1 MTGLGNE
8 VYADLYFL
16 VNASMDLLCLLI
28 TSTLLH
34 RRTRRWRALLGAAL
48 GGVYA
53 VAALVLEMGGAW
65 GLLCDAAAALAVCG
79 AVFAGR
85 GSRPSALLQ
94 AAAVFA
100 LTSVLMGGV
109 MTALFAWLNR
119 LQLPLESLQG
129 DGLSV
134 WMFALLAAVSGVLTL
149 RGGRFLG
156 RSRRTRSVTLLVTL
170 FGKTVSLRAM
180 VDSGNL
186 LRDPVSGRSV
196 IVVEREKLRPVLPP
210 AFFRE
215 GRRWIPDHDTAR
227 RVRLI
232 PAQTATGPG
241 MLTAFL
247 PEALT
252 VTDRHGSLPSDYLLA
267 PVELGGRAQ
276 GFDAL
281 IPAD

>member
-1 MTGLGNE
+1 MDRE

-16 VNASMDLLCLLI
+16 VNASMDLLCMMI
-28 TSTLLH
+28 TAAVLH
-34 RRTRRWRALLGAAL
+34 RRAVRWRALLGAAI

-53 VAALVLEMGGAW
+53 VAALVIGLEGVP
-65 GLLCDAAAALAVCG
+65 GLLCDVAVALIICAAT
-79 AVFAGR
+79 FAGKGIR
-85 GSRPSALLQ
+85 FSSLLQ
-94 AAAVFA
+94 ATAVFA
-100 LTSVLMGGV
+100 LISALMGGI

-119 LQLPLESLQG
+119 LNLPLESLQG

-134 WMFALLAAVSGVLTL
+134 WMFALLAAVSGILTI

-156 RSRRTRSVTLLVTL
+156 RSQRTRSVTLQATL

-186 LRDPVSGRSV
+186 LRDPLSGRSV
-196 IVVEREKLRPVLPP
+196 IVVEQEKLRLVLPP
-210 AFFRE
+210 SFFRD
-215 GRRWIPDHDTAR
+215 GKRWIPDHEIAR

-232 PAQTATGPG
+232 PAQTATGTG

-252 VTDRHGSLPSDYLLA
+252 VTDRQGCVPSDYLIA

-281 IPAD
+281 IPGD